1 MRAARRQHRATPRP
15 PQAVFDAGMRKA
27 LAALYSTEP
36 LSDEQRTTTLHAL
49 EQVPYRKGPQGEL
62 DLGDRPLER

>member
-1 MRAARRQHRATPRP
+1 MR
-15 PQAVFDAGMRKA
+15 QAY
-27 LAALYSTEP
+27 AALYSTEP